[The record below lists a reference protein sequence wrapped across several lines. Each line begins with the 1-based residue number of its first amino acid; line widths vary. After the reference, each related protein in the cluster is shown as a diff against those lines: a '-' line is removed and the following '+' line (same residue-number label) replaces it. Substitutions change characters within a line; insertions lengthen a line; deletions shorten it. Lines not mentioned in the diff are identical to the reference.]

1 MYSISKWL
9 ISIVAF
15 FVFQLAVKGQ
25 LIESKNGKFGMIDTQ
40 SGDVILKAVFDT
52 IFVLPFDKHITNSS
66 NFISNSPLFACQRND
81 SIRIFNAHELEFLTG
96 VYNEVRFTE
105 ETDDKYYPFPKQYNP
120 NHIDCIMLRKGNL
133 WGYISHPK
141 TYGFHDEL
149 TKEDQFYIIE
159 PQYRFLRFVSENVY
173 TGHEYKRQNRII
185 VAQKDSLYGALAF
198 QTGEVIVPFEFSL
211 PIELY
216 ANAYNRRGLEFL
228 SMEGGFIPYY
238 IARKGYEAATHI
250 IINAQ
255 GTNASFSIDYP
266 YTMEIY
272 HENNEDY
279 LYVFSKGLANNTLNI
294 WNYNTGEHLF
304 SFSGEEGFQISD
316 TKRIDELLLIR
327 LYNRNTN
334 TYHVVWYNFDSN
346 QPMLF
351 HEGKLNRMYRQPFEI
366 VTIGGEKWVSYKRPS
381 NLIGKLVGS
390 GSDMVIEWTKKPF
403 VRSQDLD

>member
-1 MYSISKWL
+1 MLRITFYTILFTCVYSS
-9 ISIVAF
+9 SIA
-15 FVFQLAVKGQ
+15 Q
-25 LIESKNGKFGMIDTQ
+25 LIIKKDGFFGLINEQTGEQ
-40 SGDVILKAVFDT
+40 ILPRVYDT
-52 IFVLPFDKHITNSS
+52 IYVLPFDKHITNSS
-66 NFISNSPLFACQRND
+66 NFISNSPLFACQRED
-81 SIRIFNAHELEFLTG
+81 SIRIYNAYEHVFLPG

-120 NHIDCIMLRKGNL
+120 NHIDCIMLRRGNL
-133 WGYISHPK
+133 WGYIAHPK

-149 TKEDQFYIIE
+149 TKEDQFKIIE

-173 TGHEYKRQNRII
+173 TGHEYKRRNRII

-238 IARKGYEAATHI
+238 IARKGYESATHI

-272 HENNEDY
+272 HEENEDY
-279 LYVFSKGLANNTLNI
+279 LYVFSKGLAKNTLTI
-294 WNYNTGEHLF
+294 WNYNEGDHLL
-304 SFSGEEGFQISD
+304 SFVCDEGFQISD
-316 TKRIDELLLIR
+316 TKRTDGILMIR
-327 LYNRNTN
+327 LYNRNIN
-334 TYHVVWYNFDSN
+334 TYYVVWFNLRSN
-346 QPMLF
+346 KIILS
-351 HEGKLNRMYRQPFEI
+351 HEDKLNRMFRQPFEI

-390 GSDMVIEWTKKPF
+390 GGDMVIEWTKKTF
-403 VRSQDLD
+403 IRSQDLD

>member
-1 MYSISKWL
+1 MLRITFCTILFTCVYSS
-9 ISIVAF
+9 SIA
-15 FVFQLAVKGQ
+15 Q
-25 LIESKNGKFGMIDTQ
+25 LIIKKDGFFGLINEQTGEQ
-40 SGDVILKAVFDT
+40 ILPRAYDT
-52 IFVLPFDKHITNSS
+52 IYVLPFDKHITNTSK
-66 NFISNSPLFACQRND
+66 FISNSPLFACQQND
-81 SIRIFNAHELEFLTG
+81 SIRIYNAYEHVFLTG

-120 NHIDCIMLRKGNL
+120 NHIDCIMLRRGNL
-133 WGYISHPK
+133 WGYVAHSK

-149 TKEDQFYIIE
+149 TKEDQFKIIE

-173 TGHEYKRQNRII
+173 TGHEYKRRNRII

-238 IARKGYEAATHI
+238 IARKGYESATHI

-279 LYVFSKGLANNTLNI
+279 LYVFSKGLVKNTLNI

-316 TKRIDELLLIR
+316 TKRSDELLLIR
-327 LYNRNTN
+327 LYNRSTN
-334 TYHVVWYNFDSN
+334 RYIVVWYNFESN

-351 HEGKLNRMYRQPFEI
+351 HEDKLNHMYRQPFEI

-390 GSDMVIEWTKKPF
+390 GSDMVIEWTNKPF
-403 VRSQDLD
+403 IRSHDLD